1 MASAIDSS
9 SPVGAP
15 LAGSGTAGGSGQ
27 MFDRIAPR
35 YDLVNR
41 LMTFGFDQSW
51 RRKTV
56 DSLRL
61 QPGQTGLDLA
71 TGTADLAILTAQR
84 APGCHVVGLDPSR
97 GMLSVGQEKLAAQ
110 GLSDRI
116 RLVEGDACSL
126 PFGNAEFDGLTM
138 GFGIRNVVDRP
149 KALAEMARVLR
160 PGARAAILEA
170 TEPEGSLL
178 AWGAKLHLRVVVP
191 TLGRIISGGNEYR
204 YLQESIAVFPSAKD
218 FAQLMRD
225 AGLEVEAV
233 VPFMFGSAHLWVGR
247 KPLGLPAA

>member
-1 MASAIDSS
+1 MTSWSDTQ

-15 LAGSGTAGGSGQ
+15 LAGTGTAGGSGQ

-41 LMTFGFDQSW
+41 LMTFGLDQSW
-51 RRKTV
+51 RRRTV
-56 DSLRL
+56 DSLQL
-61 QPGQTGLDLA
+61 QPGQTCLDLA

-84 APGCHVVGLDPSR
+84 AAGCKVVGLDPSS
-97 GMLSVGQEKLAAQ
+97 GMLAVGQQKLLAT
-110 GLSDRI
+110 GLADRVT
-116 RLVEGDACSL
+116 LVQGDACQL
-126 PFGNAEFDGLTM
+126 PFADQSFDGLTM

-160 PGARAAILEA
+160 PGARVAILEA

-178 AWGAKLHLRVVVP
+178 AWGAKFHLRVVVP
-191 TLGRIISGGNEYR
+191 ALGRLVSGGNEYR
-204 YLQESIAVFPSAKD
+204 YLQQSIAVFPPAQA
-218 FAQLMRD
+218 FAELMRE

-233 VPFMFGSAHLWVGR
+233 VPFMFGSTHLWVAR
-247 KPLGLPAA
+247 RAQQLARA

>member
-1 MASAIDSS
+1 MSGWSETS

-15 LAGSGTAGGSGQ
+15 LAGTGTAGGSGQ

-51 RRKTV
+51 RRRTV

-61 QPGQTGLDLA
+61 QPGQTSLDLA

-84 APGCHVVGLDPSR
+84 APGSKVVGLDPST
-97 GMLSVGQEKLAAQ
+97 GMLAVGQRKLEQ
-110 GLSDRI
+110 VGLANRVS
-116 RLVEGDACSL
+116 LVEGDACQL
-126 PFGNAEFDGLTM
+126 PFGNSEFDGLTM

-149 KALAEMARVLR
+149 KALREMVRVLK

-170 TEPEGSLL
+170 TEPEGGLL
-178 AWGAKLHLRVVVP
+178 ALGAKLHLRVVVP
-191 TLGRIISGGNEYR
+191 ALGRLVSGGNEYR
-204 YLQESIAVFPSAKD
+204 YLQASIAVFPPANA
-218 FAQLMRD
+218 FADLMRE
-225 AGLEVEAV
+225 AGFEVEAV
-233 VPFMFGSAHLWVGR
+233 VPFMFGSTHLWVGK
-247 KPLGLPAA
+247 KPQQLAQS